1 MAVAGAE
8 VHALLHHLH
17 PDAAAEIG
25 QAIRR
30 DNEDQAH
37 EDRQYLG

>member
-1 MAVAGAE
+1 LLKE

-25 QAIRR
+25 RAIRQEHDGR
-30 DNEDQAH
+30 
-37 EDRQYLG
+37 